1 MVVAFCVHFLV
12 ALHKGEFPE
21 LLLSY
26 VQSCRAPLCT
36 SAKQIE
42 FGFTIFVALFLC
54 FRLNTAQIP
63 CPEPIMLRSHVLVMG
78 FIGKGDR

>member
-12 ALHKGEFPE
+12 LHKGEFPE
-21 LLLSY
+21 LSLCY
-26 VQSCRAPLCT
+26 VLSCRATLCT
-36 SAKQIE
+36 GAKQIE
-42 FGFTIFVALFLC
+42 FGFINFFFALFLY